1 MSTPPATA
9 SPPVAAMQ
17 RTGSPRMIL
26 GIILAC
32 QLMIGLDVTIVN
44 VALQKVQVGLHFST
58 TGLSWVLNIYALA
71 FGGLV
76 LLGGRSGDILG
87 RRRVFMAGMAL
98 FAVASLAGGLSTSKW
113 ELITARGVQGLA
125 AALAAP
131 SALALLMV
139 NFPDAARRTRALAY
153 YSIVTALG
161 TTVGLI
167 VGGILVSYA
176 SWRWVLF
183 VNVPVAVVAVA
194 LTPRYIG
201 ATPRHPGRFDLGG
214 ALTSTVGI
222 GLLIFG
228 FVHAA
233 TNGWGSVLT
242 VVALTGAVALLA
254 LFLLL
259 ETHASQP
266 VTPMWL
272 FKDRNRAGGYANI
285 FLLMAAMYSLYF
297 FGAQFMENVLGFS
310 PLKTGFS
317 FLATTL
323 AAVLAARATAKLLP
337 RFGAKRVLMTAAA
350 LTVAGSVWMTQLSA
364 TSSYATG
371 LAGPLLLF
379 GLGMGLSFPALNA
392 TILAGVQPRELGAAS
407 GLLQAMQFVGG
418 TLGLSVLVTIF
429 GIASRN
435 AAQHPPA
442 AATPQTVIHY
452 ALSHGIA
459 SAYIAGTIFTLCTL
473 IVATV
478 VIKERKP
485 GQPA

>member
-1 MSTPPATA
+1 MSTPPATT
-9 SPPVAAMQ
+9 SPPDSATH
-17 RTGSPRMIL
+17 RTGSPGVIL

-44 VALQKVQVGLHFST
+44 VALPKVQASLDFSS

-87 RRRVFMAGMAL
+87 RRRVFLSGIAL
-98 FAVASLAGGLSTSKW
+98 FGVASLLGGLSTRNW
-113 ELITARGVQGLA
+113 ELVTARGVQGLG

-131 SALALLMV
+131 SALALLML
-139 NFPDAARRTRALAY
+139 NFPDPARRTRALAS

-161 TTVGLI
+161 TSVGLI
-167 VGGILVSYA
+167 LGGILVSYA

-183 VNVPVAVVAVA
+183 VNVPAAVAVVA
-194 LTPRYIG
+194 LTPMYIR
-201 ATPRHPGRFDLGG
+201 ATPRRPGRFDLGG
-214 ALTSTVGI
+214 ALTSTAGM

-233 TNGWGSVLT
+233 TNGWGSGLT
-242 VVALTGAVALLA
+242 ITALIGAGALLA

-259 ETHASQP
+259 EANAGQP
-266 VTPMWL
+266 VTPIWL
-272 FKDRNRAGGYANI
+272 FKDRNRAGGYVNI

-297 FGAQFMENVLGFS
+297 FGTQFMEKVLGFS

-317 FLATTL
+317 FLVTTL
-323 AAVLAARATAKLLP
+323 AAVFAARATAKLLP
-337 RFGAKRVLMTAAA
+337 HFGAKLVLVAAAA
-350 LTVAGSVWMTQLSA
+350 LTVAGSIWMTQLSA
-364 TSSYATG
+364 TSSYAAG
-371 LAGPLLLF
+371 LVGPLLLF

-392 TILAGVQPRELGAAS
+392 TILAGIQPLEMGAAS

-429 GIASRN
+429 GIAERN
-435 AAQHPPA
+435 VAQHPPGSA
-442 AATPQTVIHY
+442 APDTLIRYMLA
-452 ALSHGIA
+452 HGIA
-459 SAYIAGTIFTLCTL
+459 SAYVAGTIFTIGTL
-473 IVATV
+473 IVAII
-478 VIKERKP
+478 VIKAKKP
-485 GQPA
+485 IKPA

>member
-9 SPPVAAMQ
+9 SSPVAATQ
-17 RTGSPRMIL
+17 RTGSSRMIL

-44 VALQKVQVGLHFST
+44 VALPKVQASLHFST

-87 RRRVFMAGMAL
+87 RRRVFLSGIAL
-98 FAVASLAGGLSTSKW
+98 FGVASLVGGLSTRNW
-113 ELITARGVQGLA
+113 ELVTARGVQGLA

-131 SALALLMV
+131 SALALLML

-167 VGGILVSYA
+167 LGGILVSYA

-183 VNVPVAVVAVA
+183 VNVPVAVAVVA
-194 LTPRYIG
+194 LTPMYIG
-201 ATPRHPGRFDLGG
+201 VSLRHPGRFDLGG
-214 ALTSTVGI
+214 ALTSTVGM

-233 TNGWGSVLT
+233 TNGWGSGLT
-242 VVALTGAVALLA
+242 VAALIGAVVLLA

-259 ETHASQP
+259 EANTSQP
-266 VTPMWL
+266 VTPIWL
-272 FKDRNRAGGYANI
+272 FKDRNRAGGYVNI

-297 FGAQFMENVLGFS
+297 FGTQFVENVLGYS
-310 PLKTGFS
+310 PLKAGFS
-317 FLATTL
+317 FLVTTL

-337 RFGAKRVLMTAAA
+337 HFGAKRVLVTAAA
-350 LTVAGSVWMTQLSA
+350 LTVAGSIWMTQLSA
-364 TSSYATG
+364 TISYAAG
-371 LAGPLLLF
+371 LVGPLLLF

-392 TILAGVQPRELGAAS
+392 MILAGIQLREMGAAS

-429 GIASRN
+429 GIAERN
-435 AAQHPPA
+435 VAQHPPA
-442 AATPQTVIHY
+442 AATPHTLIRY
-452 ALSHGIA
+452 MLSHGIA
-459 SAYIAGTIFTLCTL
+459 SAYIVGTIFTICTL
-473 IVATV
+473 IVAIV
-478 VIKERKP
+478 VIKEKKSVKS
-485 GQPA
+485 A